1 MSSAPFDTDPVIER
15 LRASVPELREVAGAA
30 NFAAVKNL
38 RDFVVPGA
46 HVVLTSERP
55 DNQEPRGGR
64 QRAIVTLGV
73 AVAVRNYRDVT
84 GGELKD
90 ALSPILSG
98 VRNALIGW
106 LPPEQGARPMKWAG
120 GDVIDYDDNTLL
132 WGDVFQT
139 QHFIGAAQ

>member
-1 MSSAPFDTDPVIER
+1 MSSAPFDTAPVIARVREQVTA
-15 LRASVPELREVAGAA
+15 LRAVEGAA
-30 NFAAVKNL
+30 SFAAVQNL

-46 HVVLTSERP
+46 YVVLTRERP

-73 AVAVRNYRDVT
+73 VVAVRNYRDVT

-90 ALSPILSG
+90 ALNPILNG

-106 LPPEQGARPMKWAG
+106 TPPEQGARPMKWAG

-139 QHFIGAAQ
+139 QHFIGAA